1 MDNLIYI
8 ADDNKFHSFVLQ
20 LRLSELLDRTV
31 KVFNNAEDCLK
42 AMANCPSLVILDYY
56 MNGYDPDK
64 MNGIDALKKI
74 KKTNPDVPVIM
85 LSGITNVSVKE
96 QASKYGAL
104 AFLNKDEGN
113 FQKIVNLIR
122 QHNI

>member
-42 AMANCPSLVILDYY
+42 AMVNSPSLVILDYY